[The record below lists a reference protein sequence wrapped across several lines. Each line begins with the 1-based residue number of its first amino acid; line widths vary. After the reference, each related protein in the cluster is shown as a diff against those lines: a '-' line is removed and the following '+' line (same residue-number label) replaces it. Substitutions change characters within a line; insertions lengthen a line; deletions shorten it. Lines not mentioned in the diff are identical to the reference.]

1 MALTTALIE
10 VFKCELKSRDIT
22 YADVAKKLGLS
33 EASIKRMFSAKDFM
47 LSRLDDICEFAGIE
61 FADLAR
67 AVEARDTLL
76 LQLTLEQEKELANDV
91 KLMLAAVAS
100 IYHLT
105 FEQITQSYQFTGAEL
120 TGLLAR
126 LDKLKII
133 ELQPNNRI
141 KPLVAKA
148 FTWLPQGPI
157 QMFFYAQAQAD
168 FFRSRFDGPGE
179 ALVFASGRLSPAAST
194 QLAGRLKRT
203 VQEFRDAHHEDLKLP
218 LDKRPVM
225 SILLALR
232 QWELG
237 AFRQLR
243 RSAGKGAEGNTN
255 TEHRADHRADHSAAK
270 AGAKT

>member
-148 FTWLPQGPI
+148 FT
-157 QMFFYAQAQAD
+157 
-168 FFRSRFDGPGE
+168 
-179 ALVFASGRLSPAAST
+179 
-194 QLAGRLKRT
+194 
-203 VQEFRDAHHEDLKLP
+203 
-218 LDKRPVM
+218 
-225 SILLALR
+225 
-232 QWELG
+232 
-237 AFRQLR
+237 
-243 RSAGKGAEGNTN
+243 
-255 TEHRADHRADHSAAK
+255 
-270 AGAKT
+270 

>member
-133 ELQPNNRI
+133 EMQPNNRI

-157 QMFFYAQAQAD
+157 QMLFYAQAQAD

-255 TEHRADHRADHSAAK
+255 TEHSADHSAAK

>member
-10 VFKCELKSRDIT
+10 VLKRELKSRDIT
-22 YADVAKKLGLS
+22 YADVARHLDLS

-47 LSRLDDICEFAGIE
+47 LSRLDDICEFAGVE

-76 LQLTLEQEKELANDV
+76 LQLSPEQEKELAGDI
-91 KLMLAAVAS
+91 KLMLVAVAS
-100 IYHLT
+100 IHHLT
-105 FEQITQSYQFTGAEL
+105 FEQIIQSYQLTETEL
-120 TGLLAR
+120 IGLLTR
-126 LDKLKII
+126 LDRLKIV

-168 FFRSRFDGPGE
+168 FFRSRFDGEGE
-179 ALVFASGRLSPAAST
+179 ALVFASGRLSKAAST
-194 QLAGRLKRT
+194 QLADRLRRT

-218 LDKRPVM
+218 LDRRPVM
-225 SILLALR
+225 SILLAMR

-237 AFRQLR
+237 AFRDLR
-243 RSAGKGAEGNTN
+243 RK
-255 TEHRADHRADHSAAK
+255 AAK
-270 AGAKT
+270 L